1 MKFAVISD
9 VHGNLPALDAIL
21 EDAERNNV
29 DNFIFAGDYCLSN
42 PFPDECIT
50 RIRNLGKKY
59 VIRGN
64 EESYLENLIG
74 KDPGTWLDG
83 QFQISYWCYR
93 NISPENLNYLL
104 SCPNRMKLT
113 FNDVPINISH
123 SSADFIADSEHR
135 KWGPVK
141 VAQRY
146 EDTFLSQAALSRD
159 MHNDLENDRQ
169 FNERLDA
176 LPDGVYIF
184 GHTHIQWSYKSSCGK
199 KVLINPGSSGLPLDC
214 MENSVPYTILDISDP
229 ENILVEDKRVPF
241 NKDEYIQS
249 FIQSDQFMKASVWSK
264 IIVKELKM
272 SREYLT
278 FFLQYVE
285 EYAKKIGDDRR
296 PFSVSTWERAFELWE
311 KNSC

>member
-1 MKFAVISD
+1 MKFAIISD

-21 EDAERNNV
+21 EDAEGNNI

-64 EESYLENLIG
+64 EESYLENL
-74 KDPGTWLDG
+74 
-83 QFQISYWCYR
+83 
-93 NISPENLNYLL
+93 NYLL

-113 FNDVPINISH
+113 FNDVSINISH
-123 SSADFIADSEHR
+123 SSADFIADSEH
-135 KWGPVK
+135 KEWGPAI
-141 VAQRY
+141 VARRY
-146 EDTFLSQAALSRD
+146 KDTFISQTTLNRD
-159 MHNDLENDRQ
+159 MHNYLKDDRQ
-169 FNERLDA
+169 FHERLDA

-184 GHTHIQWSYKSSCGK
+184 GHSHIQWSYKSGCGK

-229 ENILVEDKRVPF
+229 GNILVEDKRVPF

-249 FIQSDQFMKASVWSK
+249 FIQSDQFMKAGVWSK

-272 SREYLT
+272 SRENLN

-285 EYAKKIGDDRR
+285 EYAKGIGDDRR

-311 KNSC
+311 KDSC